1 MDNTNRKKIVIQGEM
16 ALLLR
21 GLIIGKILTLVVI
34 GGLFWWLVR
43 PRLLITN
50 SIDSLP
56 SQSTNTISSSSP
68 KLAFE
73 TGADIPIGSFK
84 YGGSTAWAPI
94 RQLIDSQIQNAHP
107 ELQLNYVRPTNGSPG
122 SGSGIRMLLN
132 GQLDFAQSSRPVTVE
147 ELNTAKQ
154 RGFTLEQ
161 RQVGIDGIAVVVNPS
176 LTVPGLT
183 VDQLQQIYHGE
194 ITNWKQVDGPDLPIT
209 PFAQHPED
217 ADTLIFSTNKS
228 SGTSTNKDLNNQGFS
243 SNVQY
248 VHSTTQALRQ
258 LNKIPGGLYYASART
273 LVPQC
278 SVRSLPLG
286 QTPTS
291 LIPPYRQPKVP
302 NEECIRKRNQLNTQA
317 IKNGSYPLTTNLFVI
332 IKHNNGPEERAGEAY
347 AKLLLTEQGQKAIE
361 QAGFVRVP

>member
-21 GLIIGKILTLVVI
+21 GLIIGKVLTLVVI

-43 PRLLITN
+43 PRLLITDNIN
-50 SIDSLP
+50 SSP
-56 SQSTNTISSSSP
+56 SQSVNTTSTSSP
-68 KLAFE
+68 KLAFG

-94 RQLIDSQIQNAHP
+94 RQLIDSQIQNSHP
-107 ELQLNYVRPTNGSPG
+107 ELQLNYVKPTNGSPG

-183 VDQLQQIYHGE
+183 IDQLQQIYHGD

-209 PFAQHPED
+209 PFAQRPED
-217 ADTLIFSTNKS
+217 ADTLTFVNNQS
-228 SGTSTNKDLNNQGFS
+228 SGTSSKKNLNNQGFR
-243 SNVQY
+243 SNIQY
-248 VHSTTQALRQ
+248 VNSTTQALRYIS
-258 LNKIPGGLYYASART
+258 KTPGSLYYASART

-278 SVRSLPLG
+278 SVRLLPVG
-286 QTPTS
+286 RTPTS
-291 LIPPYRQPKVP
+291 LIPPYREPKVP
-302 NEECIRKRNQLNTQA
+302 NEECLHKRNQINTEA

-332 IKHNNGPEERAGEAY
+332 IKHNNGREERAGEAY
-347 AKLLLTEQGQKAIE
+347 AKLLLTEQGQQAIE